1 MENEIVSFY
10 FKGKRPEEFGVF
22 LYDLPEIKSAN
33 EKYTQTNISGRMG
46 SLITPSGT
54 TPNIEIKC
62 TLSVLNERVVPI
74 MRDLKEWLLGQ
85 GNLSFTETPDS
96 YYEVL
101 WVNHGDVYR
110 EIRKYGR
117 FTVTFICTPYEF
129 EITGK
134 ESFEI
139 PLSGILNN
147 PFQESMPV
155 YKITGEG
162 MCTLTVNGNEMTAN
176 VGQNLTIDTRRM
188 SAYRTDGTV
197 MNTSVTGDYDD
208 LHLLHGSNEIS
219 VSSGFQLE
227 VIPYWGW
234 KA

>member
-1 MENEIVSFY
+1 MGNEVVSFY
-10 FKGKRPEEFGVF
+10 YKEKRPEEFGVF

-33 EKYTQTNISGRMG
+33 EEYTQTNISGRMG
-46 SLITPSGT
+46 SLLTPSGA
-54 TPNIEIKC
+54 TPNIELKC
-62 TLSVLNERVVPI
+62 TLSVLNQRVLPI

-85 GNLSFTETPDS
+85 GHLSFTETPDS

-101 WVNHGDVYR
+101 WVNHGDVDR

-162 MCTLTVNGNEMTAN
+162 MCTLTVNGNEVTAN

-197 MNTSVTGDYDD
+197 MNTSVTGDYDK

>member
-1 MENEIVSFY
+1 MVKEAVSFY
-10 FKGKRPEEFGVF
+10 FKEKRPEEFGSF

-33 EKYTQTNISGRMG
+33 EKYTQTNIPGRVG
-46 SLITPSGT
+46 SLVTSNGSVQ
-54 TPNIEIKC
+54 NIEIKC
-62 TLSVLNERVVPI
+62 TLSIVNKRFLSTLRN
-74 MRDLKEWLLGQ
+74 LKEWLLGH
-85 GNLSFTETPDS
+85 GKLSFTETPDS

-101 WVNHGDVYR
+101 WVDHGDIARQV
-110 EIRKYGR
+110 RKYGQ
-117 FTVTFICTPYEF
+117 FTVTFICIPYEF

-134 ESFEI
+134 ESYTL
-139 PLSGILNN
+139 PSSGILNN
-147 PFQESMPV
+147 SFQESMPV

-162 MCTLTVNGNEMTAN
+162 MCTLSVNGNEMTAN

-197 MNTSVTGDYDD
+197 MNTSVTGDYDK